1 MDTTITMDQ
10 HNIELLESIGSSCV
24 EIQQSLRNHLEATT
38 NPHYVTLIEKDLVT
52 LENLKL
58 ITIAIRTDIESGT
71 IGASTELLLRI
82 AANDFNGKLAQIP
95 EKKAVRVVVSNSLKE
110 VHRNILRMTTAAPSH
125 AERPI

>member
-1 MDTTITMDQ
+1 MDTVTMNQQNIT
-10 HNIELLESIGSSCV
+10 LLESIGSSCV
-24 EIQQSLRNHLEATT
+24 EIQQSLRNHLETTT

-82 AANDFNGKLAQIP
+82 AANDFNSKLAQIP
-95 EKKAVRVVVSNSLKE
+95 EKKSVRVAVSNSLKE
-110 VHRNILRMTTAAPSH
+110 VHRNILRMTASAPSR
-125 AERPI
+125 A